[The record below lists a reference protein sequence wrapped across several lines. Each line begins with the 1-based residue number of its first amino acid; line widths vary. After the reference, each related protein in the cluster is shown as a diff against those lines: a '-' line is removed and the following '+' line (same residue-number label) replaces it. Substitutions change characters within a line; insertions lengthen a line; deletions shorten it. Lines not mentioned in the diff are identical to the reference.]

1 MNLRRLYLAALAALP
16 LAVWAQ
22 ATPYCSYAFSPP
34 SLPEGTMAYD
44 VDGETLHFSAV
55 QAGFNQGEAWKVMR
69 EEGIATENWFA
80 ASTSRYKKGADGTVH
95 PANDWLVMPPVYIRA
110 DDAVLTW
117 RSRAV

>member
-34 SLPEGTMAYD
+34 SLPEGTMVYD

-80 ASTSRYKKGADGTVH
+80 AYTS
-95 PANDWLVMPPVYIRA
+95 
-110 DDAVLTW
+110 
-117 RSRAV
+117 